1 MAEEK
6 SIINSENV
14 NDIVK
19 ATPEDIEAFE
29 TMVLET
35 DKALNQCTNNLSDLN
50 ESLRTL
56 YKSKVKYDEISSET
70 KRRMRRLNQML

>member
-6 SIINSENV
+6 SIINGDNV

-19 ATPEDIEAFE
+19 AKPEDIEAFE

-35 DKALNQCTNNLSDLN
+35 DKVLNQCTDNLSDLN
-50 ESLRTL
+50 ESLKAL
-56 YKSKVKYDEISSET
+56 YNSKVKYDEVSSET
-70 KRRMRRLNQML
+70 KKRMRRLNQML